1 MLETGPK
8 QIEFGHV
15 CEDPDE
21 WEQRYERRDE
31 ETKRYQGKVGFSAHA
46 LLILCMWLHGALL
59 STWDTFSL
67 QSPTTRERRVLSFS
81 YLYL

>member
-31 ETKRYQGKVGFSAHA
+31 ETKRYQGKVGKARRMRSQYTFACHCMA
-46 LLILCMWLHGALL
+46 LYCL
-59 STWDTFSL
+59 SLT
-67 QSPTTRERRVLSFS
+67 P
-81 YLYL
+81 

>member
-46 LLILCMWLHGALL
+46 LLI
-59 STWDTFSL
+59 
-67 QSPTTRERRVLSFS
+67 RVLSM
-81 YLYL
+81 